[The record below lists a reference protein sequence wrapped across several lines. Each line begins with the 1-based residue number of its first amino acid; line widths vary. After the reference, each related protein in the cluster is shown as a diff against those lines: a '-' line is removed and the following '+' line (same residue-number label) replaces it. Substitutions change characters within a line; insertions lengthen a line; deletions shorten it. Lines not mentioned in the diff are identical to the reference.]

1 MCEEKNDRLQRIVTI
16 TTTILF
22 CIQAFILFLYLC
34 SKQIGEGT
42 PVLLW
47 DQFGY
52 YQDAISLYQKFT
64 IDSLQNTT
72 RPIFSLFSLG
82 LFRILSLP
90 LNSVVLIICNAIL
103 FQAILLISIVWI
115 TRLLKQSFLTAILTA
130 SIIWTTPQFFELSSD
145 LWGDIPNVAWV
156 FLYTA
161 LLIFV
166 NVSEFSVI
174 GGLFLGVVAAFGF
187 QIKPIFIFYMVTSTG
202 VFYICSFLSL
212 WRNFLKL
219 DFLLKVIANCG
230 STSLSFLTIIHF
242 IFPKKLPQLIKDLNY
257 NNEILGYWQAEKGI
271 FNSWLWFINI
281 LGKNFTIPVLI
292 LLLVAGIGAGILN
305 TQKIRSLIKNWEET
319 AWQNLRFD
327 AYLQLC
333 LTFLACLIYI
343 SFFVRSKDIRSVF
356 FLFPLCILI
365 GVTYIDKLLYR
376 QRRLFKLL
384 VIALVIFH
392 SLFILSWSKPDS
404 PFAFTNRFF
413 NLETKNLFTNIGNTK
428 PIDTYEKLGIEQS
441 ITFLEGRR
449 KNKEV
454 LTVFVTH
461 NSWRYNDNNFVSFYS
476 LQKSIY
482 PQSPPPDIGLWFK
495 SAPFNFGGWGSD
507 GGIPGSFFTS
517 NYILTVPE
525 HPYGAF
531 NDRKIEI
538 YNFLTQEALAKEQAE
553 FMEGLT
559 KVYAQQNA
567 NQETIAI
574 YQRNRLPS
582 PKSFV
587 KIVSQYA
594 AADPNNLF
602 NVPFI
607 YAALQIA
614 PNLTE
619 LRLQL
624 ETMAKSEFL
633 ASIPYHFNN
642 LQKEEKVKELLKM
655 YPKKSFPEFTYP
667 RLLEE

>member
-1 MCEEKNDRLQRIVTI
+1 MWEEENDRLQRVVTM
-16 TTTILF
+16 TAVILF

-52 YQDAISLYQKFT
+52 YQDAIRLYQKFS

-72 RPIFSLFSLG
+72 RPIFSLFSLA
-82 LFRILSLP
+82 LFRILSIP
-90 LNSVVLIICNAIL
+90 LNSVVLIICNAFL

-130 SIIWTTPQFFELSSD
+130 LIIWTTPQFFQLSSD
-145 LWGDIPNVAWV
+145 LWGDIPTAAWV

-174 GGLFLGVVAAFGF
+174 GGLLLGVVAAFGF
-187 QIKPIFIFYMVTSTG
+187 QIKPIFIFYLVVSTG
-202 VFYICSFLSL
+202 VFYISSFLSL
-212 WRNFLKL
+212 WRRFLEL
-219 DFLLKVIANCG
+219 DFLFKGIAHCG
-230 STSLSFLTIIHF
+230 ATLLSFLTLIHF

-257 NNEILGYWQAEKGI
+257 NNEILGYWQVQRGI
-271 FNSWLWFINI
+271 YNSWLWFVNV
-281 LGKNFTIPVLI
+281 LRENFTIPVLI
-292 LLLVAGIGAGILN
+292 LLLVAGIGAVIVAM
-305 TQKIRSLIKNWEET
+305 QKLRSVITKWKET
-319 AWQNLRFD
+319 PWQDFRLD
-327 AYLQLC
+327 AYLQLSI
-333 LTFLACLIYI
+333 TFFVCLIYI
-343 SFFVRSKDIRSVF
+343 SFFVRSKDIRTVF

-365 GVTYIDKLLYR
+365 GVIYIEKLLYT
-376 QRRLFKLL
+376 QRKVFALIVL
-384 VIALVIFH
+384 ALVIFH
-392 SLFILSWSKPDS
+392 SLFILSWSKP
-404 PFAFTNRFF
+404 
-413 NLETKNLFTNIGNTK
+413 NIQ

-441 ITFLEGRR
+441 ITFLEGLR

-461 NSWRYNDNNFVSFYS
+461 NSWRYNDANFVSFYS

-507 GGIPGSFFTS
+507 GGVPKSFFTS

-538 YNFLTQEALAKEQAE
+538 YNFLTQEALAKEQAD

-559 KVYAQQNA
+559 KVYTQQNA
-567 NQETIAI
+567 NQETIVI

-587 KIVSQYA
+587 KIVAQYA

-602 NVPFI
+602 NVPFL
-607 YAALQIA
+607 YAALQID
-614 PNLTE
+614 PSLTE
-619 LRLQL
+619 LRSQL

-633 ASIPYHFNN
+633 ASVPYHFNDP
-642 LQKEEKVKELLKM
+642 QKEEKVKELLKM